1 MIERIRYQHCILKS
15 SSRLLS
21 DKMDFEVQLGVETQE
36 RNRISETLKQDTM
49 KVTDCYDVVDALNYM
64 STLGWEIVNVNYREF
79 SGTTYNNPQYLMKR
93 QVG

>member
-1 MIERIRYQHCILKS
+1 MIERIRYQYCVLKS

-21 DKMDFEVQLGVETQE
+21 YKMDFEVQLGIETLE

-49 KVTDCYDVVDALNYM
+49 KVTDCYDLVDALNYM
-64 STLGWEIVNVNYREF
+64 STLGWEIVHVNYREL
-79 SGTTYNNPQYLMKR
+79 SGTTYNNPEYLMKR

>member
-1 MIERIRYQHCILKS
+1 MIERIRYQYCILKS

-64 STLGWEIVNVNYREF
+64 STLGWEIVHVNYREL

>member
-1 MIERIRYQHCILKS
+1 MIERVRYQYCVLKS

-21 DKMDFEVQLGVETQE
+21 YKMDFEVQLGAETLE
-36 RNRISETLKQDTM
+36 GNRISETLKHDTL
-49 KVTDCYDVVDALNYM
+49 KVTEFYDVVDALNYM
-64 STLGWEIVNVNYREF
+64 SVLGWEIVHVNYREL

>member
-1 MIERIRYQHCILKS
+1 MNNAKFQYCILKS

-21 DKMDFEVQLGVETQE
+21 NKMDFELQLGVETLE
-36 RNRISETLKQDTM
+36 NNLIDESLKQATR

-64 STLGWEIVNVNYREF
+64 STLGWEIVHVNYREF